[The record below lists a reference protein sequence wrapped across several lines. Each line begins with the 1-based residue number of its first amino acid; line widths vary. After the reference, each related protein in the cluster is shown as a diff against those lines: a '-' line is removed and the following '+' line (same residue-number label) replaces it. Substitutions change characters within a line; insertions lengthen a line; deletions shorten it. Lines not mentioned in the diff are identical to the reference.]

1 MVGFSARIRVLP
13 AREKAV
19 IPIPRRYA
27 LAAAALAGLYL
38 AGYIHGRTSTR
49 DELTAW
55 QAVASATNVR
65 YRTLEK
71 EVADAQAAHVKVW
84 TASRDA
90 SRAEWV
96 RIRAAG
102 RDRVPAICAQPG
114 SAASDAGDGLEVSR
128 READRVLHD
137 AVAALE
143 RADEVAA
150 TLEICQSELRQCAG
164 LR

>member
-1 MVGFSARIRVLP
+1 M
-13 AREKAV
+13 
-19 IPIPRRYA
+19 IPIPHRYA

-55 QAVASATNVR
+55 QAVATATQTR

-84 TASRDA
+84 TAARDA

-102 RDRVPAICAQPG
+102 RDRVPKVCSEPG
-114 SAASDAGDGLEVSR
+114 GAASDAGDGLEVAR

-150 TLEICQSELRQCAG
+150 TLEICQTELRQCAG

>member
-1 MVGFSARIRVLP
+1 M
-13 AREKAV
+13 
-19 IPIPRRYA
+19 IPIPHRYA
-27 LAAAALAGLYL
+27 LAAAAIAGLYL

-55 QAVASATNVR
+55 QSVATATQTR

-71 EVADAQAAHVKVW
+71 ETADAQAAHVKVW
-84 TASRDA
+84 TASRDT

-96 RIRAAG
+96 RLRASGAG
-102 RDRVPAICAQPG
+102 RVPSICAQPG
-114 SAASDAGDGLEVSR
+114 GAASDAGDRLEVSGG
-128 READRVLHD
+128 EADRVLHD

>member
-1 MVGFSARIRVLP
+1 M
-13 AREKAV
+13 
-19 IPIPRRYA
+19 IPTPHRYA

-55 QAVASATNVR
+55 QSVATATQTR

-71 EVADAQAAHVKVW
+71 ETADAQAAHVKVW
-84 TASRDA
+84 SATRDA

-102 RDRVPAICAQPG
+102 RDRVPKICSEPG
-114 SAASDAGDGLEVSR
+114 GAAELAGDRLEVSR
-128 READRVLHD
+128 AEADRVLHD

-150 TLEICQSELRQCAG
+150 TLEICQTELRQCAG

>member
-1 MVGFSARIRVLP
+1 M
-13 AREKAV
+13 
-19 IPIPRRYA
+19 IPTPHRYA

-55 QAVASATNVR
+55 QAVATATQTR

-84 TASRDA
+84 TAARDA

-102 RDRVPAICAQPG
+102 RDRVPAIRPQPG
-114 SAASDAGDGLEVSR
+114 GAAELAGDGLEVSR

-150 TLEICQSELRQCAG
+150 TLEICQTELRQCAG

>member
-27 LAAAALAGLYL
+27 LAAVAIAGLYL

-84 TASRDA
+84 TAARDA

-102 RDRVPAICAQPG
+102 RDRVPKVCSEPG
-114 SAASDAGDGLEVSR
+114 GTASDAGDRLEVSGG
-128 READRVLHD
+128 EAAGVLHD

>member
-1 MVGFSARIRVLP
+1 M
-13 AREKAV
+13 
-19 IPIPRRYA
+19 IPTPHRYA

-38 AGYIHGRTSTR
+38 GGYIHGQQSTR

-55 QAVASATNVR
+55 QAVADATQTR

-71 EVADAQAAHVKVW
+71 ETADAQAAHVKVW
-84 TASRDA
+84 TAARDA

-96 RIRAAG
+96 RLSRASA
-102 RDRVPAICAQPG
+102 DRVPKICSQPG
-114 SAASDAGDGLEVSR
+114 GAAELSGDGLESTR

-150 TLEICQSELRQCAG
+150 TLEICQAELRQCAG

>member
-1 MVGFSARIRVLP
+1 M
-13 AREKAV
+13 
-19 IPIPRRYA
+19 IPIPHRYA

-55 QAVASATNVR
+55 QSVATATQTR
-65 YRTLEK
+65 HRTLEK

-84 TASRDA
+84 TAARDA

-102 RDRVPAICAQPG
+102 RDRVPKVCSEPG
-114 SAASDAGDGLEVSR
+114 GVAGNAGHRLEVTGG
-128 READRVLHD
+128 EADRVLHD

>member
-1 MVGFSARIRVLP
+1 M
-13 AREKAV
+13 
-19 IPIPRRYA
+19 IPIPHRYA

-55 QAVASATNVR
+55 QSVATATQTR
-65 YRTLEK
+65 HRTLEK

-84 TASRDA
+84 TAARDA

-102 RDRVPAICAQPG
+102 RDRVPKICSEPG
-114 SAASDAGDGLEVSR
+114 GAAELAGDRLEVSR
-128 READRVLHD
+128 AEADRVLHD

>member
-1 MVGFSARIRVLP
+1 MILTP
-13 AREKAV
+13 H
-19 IPIPRRYA
+19 RYA

-55 QAVASATNVR
+55 QSVASATQTR

-71 EVADAQAAHVKVW
+71 ETADAQAAHVKVW
-84 TASRDA
+84 TAARDA

-114 SAASDAGDGLEVSR
+114 GAASDVGYGLEVSGG
-128 READRVLHD
+128 EADRVLYD

-150 TLEICQSELRQCAG
+150 TLEICQTELRQCAG

>member
-1 MVGFSARIRVLP
+1 M
-13 AREKAV
+13 
-19 IPIPRRYA
+19 IPTPHRYA

-38 AGYIHGRTSTR
+38 GGYIHGRQSTR

-55 QAVASATNVR
+55 QAVASATQTR

-84 TASRDA
+84 TAARDA

-114 SAASDAGDGLEVSR
+114 GAALATGDGLEVAR
-128 READRVLHD
+128 REAAGVLHD
-137 AVAALE
+137 AVTALE
-143 RADEVAA
+143 RADEVAQ
-150 TLEICQSELRQCAG
+150 TLALCQSELRQCAG
-164 LR
+164 MR

>member
-1 MVGFSARIRVLP
+1 M
-13 AREKAV
+13 
-19 IPIPRRYA
+19 IPIPHRYA

-38 AGYIHGRTSTR
+38 GGYIHGRTSTR

-55 QAVASATNVR
+55 QAVASATQTR

-84 TASRDA
+84 TAARDA

-102 RDRVPAICAQPG
+102 RDRVPAIRPQPG
-114 SAASDAGDGLEVSR
+114 GAAGDAGDGLEVAR
-128 READRVLHD
+128 REAAGVLHD

-150 TLEICQSELRQCAG
+150 TLEICQTELRQCAG

>member
-1 MVGFSARIRVLP
+1 M
-13 AREKAV
+13 
-19 IPIPRRYA
+19 IPIPHRYA

-55 QAVASATNVR
+55 QSVASATQTR

-71 EVADAQAAHVKVW
+71 ETADAQAAHVKVW
-84 TASRDA
+84 TAARDA

-102 RDRVPAICAQPG
+102 RDRVPKIYSEPG
-114 SAASDAGDGLEVSR
+114 GVAELAGDRLEVSR
-128 READRVLHD
+128 AEADRVLHD

-150 TLEICQSELRQCAG
+150 TLEICQTELRQCAG

>member
-1 MVGFSARIRVLP
+1 M
-13 AREKAV
+13 
-19 IPIPRRYA
+19 IPIPHRYA

-55 QAVASATNVR
+55 QAVASATQTR

-71 EVADAQAAHVKVW
+71 ETADAQAAHVKVW
-84 TASRDA
+84 TAARDA

-102 RDRVPAICAQPG
+102 RDRVPKVFPECG
-114 SAASDAGDGLEVSR
+114 GAASDAGDRLEVSGG
-128 READRVLHD
+128 EADRVLHD

>member
-1 MVGFSARIRVLP
+1 M
-13 AREKAV
+13 
-19 IPIPRRYA
+19 IPTPPRYA

-38 AGYIHGRTSTR
+38 GGYIHGRTSTR

-55 QAVASATNVR
+55 QAVASATQTR

-102 RDRVPAICAQPG
+102 RDRVPKVCSEPG
-114 SAASDAGDGLEVSR
+114 GAASDAGDRLEVASG
-128 READRVLHD
+128 EAAGVLHD
-137 AVAALE
+137 AVSALE

-150 TLEICQSELRQCAG
+150 TLEICQTELRQCAG

>member
-1 MVGFSARIRVLP
+1 M
-13 AREKAV
+13 
-19 IPIPRRYA
+19 IPIPHRYA
-27 LAAAALAGLYL
+27 IAAAALAGLYL
-38 AGYIHGRTSTR
+38 GGYIHGRTSTR

-55 QAVASATNVR
+55 QSVATATQTR
-65 YRTLEK
+65 HRTLEK

-84 TASRDA
+84 TAARDA

-102 RDRVPAICAQPG
+102 RDRVPKVFPECGGVAG
-114 SAASDAGDGLEVSR
+114 DAGHRLEVSR
-128 READRVLHD
+128 AEADRVLHD

-150 TLEICQSELRQCAG
+150 TLEICQTELRQCAG

>member
-1 MVGFSARIRVLP
+1 M
-13 AREKAV
+13 
-19 IPIPRRYA
+19 IPISHRYA

-55 QAVASATNVR
+55 QSVASATQTR

-71 EVADAQAAHVKVW
+71 ETADAQAAHVKVW
-84 TASRDA
+84 SAARDA

-102 RDRVPAICAQPG
+102 RDRVPKVCSEPG
-114 SAASDAGDGLEVSR
+114 GAASDAGDRLEVASG
-128 READRVLHD
+128 EAAGVLHD
-137 AVAALE
+137 AVSALE

-150 TLEICQSELRQCAG
+150 TLEICQTELRQCAG

>member
-1 MVGFSARIRVLP
+1 M
-13 AREKAV
+13 
-19 IPIPRRYA
+19 IPIPHRYA

-55 QAVASATNVR
+55 QSVASATQTR

-71 EVADAQAAHVKVW
+71 EVADAQASHVKVW
-84 TASRDA
+84 SAARDA

-102 RDRVPAICAQPG
+102 RDRVPAIRPQPG
-114 SAASDAGDGLEVSR
+114 GAAELAGDRLEVSR
-128 READRVLHD
+128 AEADRVLHD

>member
-1 MVGFSARIRVLP
+1 M
-13 AREKAV
+13 
-19 IPIPRRYA
+19 IPTPYRYA

-38 AGYIHGRTSTR
+38 GGYIHGRTSTR
-49 DELTAW
+49 DELIAW
-55 QAVASATNVR
+55 QAVATATQTR

-84 TASRDA
+84 TAARDA

-114 SAASDAGDGLEVSR
+114 GAAGDAGDGLEVSGG
-128 READRVLHD
+128 EAAGVLHD

>member
-1 MVGFSARIRVLP
+1 M
-13 AREKAV
+13 
-19 IPIPRRYA
+19 IPIPHRYA

-55 QAVASATNVR
+55 QAVATATQTR

-84 TASRDA
+84 TAARDA

-96 RIRAAG
+96 RLKAGVDRGVPALRNDCGRPEANAKPELGSVSQPLTAGEVGDAFEAG
-102 RDRVPAICAQPG
+102 RAISDELDRCQFRLSACAQ
-114 SAASDAGDGLEVSR
+114 
-128 READRVLHD
+128 
-137 AVAALE
+137 
-143 RADEVAA
+143 
-150 TLEICQSELRQCAG
+150 LR
-164 LR
+164 

>member
-1 MVGFSARIRVLP
+1 M
-13 AREKAV
+13 
-19 IPIPRRYA
+19 IPIPHRYA

-84 TASRDA
+84 TAARDA

-96 RIRAAG
+96 RIHSAG
-102 RDRVPAICAQPG
+102 RDRVPKVCAESG
-114 SAASDAGDGLEVSR
+114 GVASNAGDRLEVTR
-128 READRVLHD
+128 GEAAGVLHD
-137 AVAALE
+137 AVGALE
-143 RADEVAA
+143 QADEVSR
-150 TLEICQSELRQCAG
+150 TLEICQSELRQCAN

>member
-1 MVGFSARIRVLP
+1 MFP
-13 AREKAV
+13 V
-19 IPIPRRYA
+19 IPTPYRYA
-27 LAAAALAGLYL
+27 LAAAFILGVYGT
-38 AGYIHGRTSTR
+38 GYAVGRQHSR
-49 DELTAW
+49 DEVTAIE
-55 QAVASATNVR
+55 AVAIATDAR

-71 EVADAQAAHVKVW
+71 ETADAQAAHVKVW

-90 SRAEWV
+90 SRAEWL
-96 RIRAAG
+96 RINKAS
-102 RDRVPAICAQPG
+102 RDRVPKVFTECG
-114 SAASDAGDGLEVSR
+114 GAASDAGHRLEVTR
-128 READRVLHD
+128 GEAAGVLHD

>member
-1 MVGFSARIRVLP
+1 M
-13 AREKAV
+13 
-19 IPIPRRYA
+19 IPTPHRYA

-55 QAVASATNVR
+55 QSVASATQTR

-71 EVADAQAAHVKVW
+71 ETADAQAAHVKVW
-84 TASRDA
+84 TAARDA

-102 RDRVPAICAQPG
+102 RDRVPKICSEPG
-114 SAASDAGDGLEVSR
+114 GAAELAGDRLEVSR
-128 READRVLHD
+128 AEADRVLHD

>member
-1 MVGFSARIRVLP
+1 M
-13 AREKAV
+13 
-19 IPIPRRYA
+19 IPIPHRYA

-71 EVADAQAAHVKVW
+71 EVADAQVAHVKVW
-84 TASRDA
+84 TAARDA

-96 RIRAAG
+96 RLSRASA
-102 RDRVPAICAQPG
+102 DRVPKVCPVSGGAEVV
-114 SAASDAGDGLEVSR
+114 SGDGLESAR
-128 READRVLHD
+128 READRVLHG
-137 AVAALE
+137 AVEALE

>member
-1 MVGFSARIRVLP
+1 M
-13 AREKAV
+13 
-19 IPIPRRYA
+19 IPIPHRYA

-55 QAVASATNVR
+55 QAVASATQTR

-71 EVADAQAAHVKVW
+71 ETADAQAAHVKVW
-84 TASRDA
+84 SAARDA

-102 RDRVPAICAQPG
+102 RDRVPKVFPSAEALRAMPG
-114 SAASDAGDGLEVSR
+114 TDWKSPAARLLEYYTTPL
-128 READRVLHD
+128 APLN
-137 AVAALE
+137 AP
-143 RADEVAA
+143 
-150 TLEICQSELRQCAG
+150 TK
-164 LR
+164 

>member
-1 MVGFSARIRVLP
+1 M
-13 AREKAV
+13 
-19 IPIPRRYA
+19 IPIPHRYA

-38 AGYIHGRTSTR
+38 GGYIHGRTSTR

-55 QAVASATNVR
+55 QSVATATQTR
-65 YRTLEK
+65 HRTLEK

-84 TASRDA
+84 TAARDA

-102 RDRVPAICAQPG
+102 RDRVPKICSEPG
-114 SAASDAGDGLEVSR
+114 GAAELAGDRLEVSR
-128 READRVLHD
+128 AEADRVLHD

-150 TLEICQSELRQCAG
+150 TLEICQTELRQCAG